1 MHLAFLNPQG
11 NFDPN
16 DSYWTE
22 HPDFGGQL
30 VYVKNVALSLA
41 ELGHRVDIVTRQI
54 VDDDWPEFAHPEST
68 YDGRVRILRIP
79 CGDSDRFLRKEDLWP
94 YLGRDWVPNIV
105 AHYRSVGEL
114 PDAATGHYGDG
125 GLAAA
130 LLQSAA
136 GIPYTFTGHSLGAQ
150 KFDKL
155 ASSGASMEELDGHY
169 RFARRLEGERVAMNH
184 AGVVI
189 TSTSQ
194 ERFDQYGHAAY
205 EGAIDPNDDS
215 RFSVIPPGVAL
226 DVFGAGARHPGETEV
241 RQVVEAM
248 LRRDIAPSR
257 RSLPVVVASSRLDP
271 KKNPV
276 VLAEAFAGSSS
287 LQDTANLVFI
297 TGALTDPLRSDAGAG
312 ETEAAVLRDLRTMVR
327 EGGLDGKVA
336 AFGVQGQAALSGVY
350 RYLADRRSVFALTAL
365 YEPFGLAPLEAA
377 AAGLPVV
384 ATRNGG
390 PSESLVDENGE
401 YGVLVDPT
409 DPADIATAC
418 LRALGPEWE
427 RFARAGRQRVLD
439 RYTWDRTAEGYVYA
453 IEASRASDGRPL
465 LPIHPYFSVGT
476 PDVPDDRLR
485 DLSRS

>member
-11 NFDPN
+11 NFDPA

-41 ELGHRVDIVTRQI
+41 ELGHRVDIVTRRI
-54 VDDDWPEFAHPEST
+54 VDDDWPEFADMEAT
-68 YDGRVRILRIP
+68 YDGRVRIVRIP

-105 AHYRSVGEL
+105 AHYRSEGEL

-130 LLQSAA
+130 LLQSAT
-136 GIPYTFTGHSLGAQ
+136 GVPYTFTGHSLGAQ

-155 ASSGASMEELDGHY
+155 AHGEASVKELNDQY

-194 ERFDQYGHAAY
+194 ERFDQYGHPAY
-205 EGAIDPNDDS
+205 QGAIDPNDDS

-226 DVFGAGARHPGETEV
+226 DVFGVDAHHPGESEV
-241 RQVVEAM
+241 RQLVEAM
-248 LRRDIAPSR
+248 FRRDIAPHR
-257 RSLPVVVASSRLDP
+257 QSLPVVVASSRLDP

-276 VLAEAFAGSSS
+276 ILAEAFSGSTS
-287 LQDTANLVFI
+287 LQETANLVFI
-297 TGALTDPLRSDAGAG
+297 TGALHDPLRSDAGAG
-312 ETEAAVLRDLRTMVR
+312 ETETAVLHDLRTMVQ
-327 EGGLDGKVA
+327 EGGLEGKVA

-350 RYLADRRSVFALTAL
+350 RYLAQRRSVFALTAL

-377 AAGLPVV
+377 AAGLAVV

-390 PSESLVDENGE
+390 PSESLVDHDGE
-401 YGVLVDPT
+401 YGILIDPT
-409 DPADIATAC
+409 DPSDIAAG
-418 LRALGPEWE
+418 LVRALGPEWDSL
-427 RFARAGRQRVLD
+427 ARAGRQRVLD
-439 RYTWDRTAEGYVYA
+439 RYTWDRTAEGYVAA
-453 IEASRASDGRPL
+453 IERSRAAEARSV

-476 PDVPDDRLR
+476 PDVADDRLR
-485 DLSRS
+485 DLSHS

>member
-11 NFDPN
+11 NFDPA

-54 VDDDWPEFAHPEST
+54 VDDDWPEFADMEAT
-68 YDGRVRILRIP
+68 YDGRVRIVRIP
-79 CGDSDRFLRKEDLWP
+79 CGDSDEFLRKEDLWP

-105 AHYRSVGEL
+105 AHYRSEGEL

-136 GIPYTFTGHSLGAQ
+136 GVPYTFTGHSLGAQ

-155 ASSGASMEELDGHY
+155 AAGGASVEELDDHY

-194 ERFDQYGHAAY
+194 ERFDQYGHLAY
-205 EGAIDPNDDS
+205 EGAIDPKDDS

-226 DVFGAGARHPGETEV
+226 DVFGADARHPGETEV
-241 RQVVEAM
+241 EQLVDAM

-257 RSLPVVVASSRLDP
+257 QTLPVVVASSRLDP

-276 VLAEAFAGSSS
+276 ILAEAFATSSS
-287 LQDTANLVFI
+287 LQEEANLVFI
-297 TGALTDPLRSDAGAG
+297 TGALNDPLRSDAGAG
-312 ETEAAVLRDLRTMVR
+312 ETETAVLHDLRTMVQ
-327 EGGLDGKVA
+327 EGGLEGKVA

-350 RYLADRRSVFALTAL
+350 RYLAQRRSVFALTAL

-390 PSESLVDENGE
+390 PSVSLVDKDGE

-409 DPADIATAC
+409 DPADIAAAC
-418 LRALGPEWE
+418 LRALGSEWE
-427 RFARAGRQRVLD
+427 RFARAGKQRVLD
-439 RYTWDRTAEGYVYA
+439 RYTWDRTAEGYVAA
-453 IEASRASDGRPL
+453 IERARAVGDRPM
-465 LPIHPYFSVGT
+465 LPIHPYFSEGS
-476 PDVPDDRLR
+476 PDVSAERLR
-485 DLSRS
+485 ELSES